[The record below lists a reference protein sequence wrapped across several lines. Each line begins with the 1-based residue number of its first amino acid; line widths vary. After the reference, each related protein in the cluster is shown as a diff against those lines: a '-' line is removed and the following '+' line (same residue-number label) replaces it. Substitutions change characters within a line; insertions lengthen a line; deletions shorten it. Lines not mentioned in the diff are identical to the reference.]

1 VGTEAYAGAEG
12 YEGLEGYEGYEEAGV
27 YEGVEGQEDGEAYE
41 EADGYDGAEGYE
53 TGAALPGLPPARR
66 ARRPHRLL
74 QAVTAVVVVLFV
86 AGLLGFLHISN
97 EVNPSGPPGRTVT
110 VVVPPGASTVRI
122 ADLLAKAGVIH
133 GPTVF
138 ALYVKLEAAA
148 SLLPGTYRLATNQP
162 YSKVVSALEAGPV
175 LVVEPLLVPEGYTI
189 RQMAAALG
197 RLRGIGVSP
206 AAFVTAATGGQVR
219 SPYEPA
225 ATNNLEGLLFPATYP
240 VRQGEPPD
248 DLVQYMVD
256 TFDSHA
262 AQLGLAA
269 AAKRLHYSPY
279 QVVIV
284 ASIVERE
291 AKLEVDRG
299 PIASAIYNRLA
310 AGMPIGADST
320 LLYALGDPKGGVDPN
335 TPNPYNTRLHEGLPP
350 TPIANPGLPSLEAA
364 LHPPHTSYLYWVEV
378 NPDGKM
384 GFASTSA
391 GFVRLQSE
399 CRVAHL
405 C

>member
-1 VGTEAYAGAEG
+1 M
-12 YEGLEGYEGYEEAGV
+12 
-27 YEGVEGQEDGEAYE
+27 
-41 EADGYDGAEGYE
+41 
-53 TGAALPGLPPARR
+53 
-66 ARRPHRLL
+66 
-74 QAVTAVVVVLFV
+74 VVVLFV
-86 AGLLGFLHISN
+86 AGFFAFLHISN
-97 EVNPSGPPGRTVT
+97 EVNPSGHPGRTVT
-110 VVVPPGASTVRI
+110 VVVPAGASTVRI

-138 ALYVKLEAAA
+138 ALYVKLEASA
-148 SLLPGTYRLATNQP
+148 SLLPGTYHLATNEP
-162 YSKVVSALEAGPV
+162 YSRVVAALEAGPV
-175 LVVEPLLVPEGYTI
+175 LVVEPLRVPEGYTI

-206 AAFVTAATGGQVR
+206 GAFVVAATGGQVR

-225 ATNNLEGLLFPATYP
+225 GTNNLEGLLFPATYP

-262 AQLGLAA
+262 AQLDLAA
-269 AAKRLHYSPY
+269 AAGKLHYSAY

-310 AGMPIGADST
+310 AGMPIGAEST
-320 LLYALGDPKGGVDPN
+320 LLYALGAPRAVWIRTLPART
-335 TPNPYNTRLHEGLPP
+335 TPCSTR
-350 TPIANPGLPSLEAA
+350 A
-364 LHPPHTSYLYWVEV
+364 
-378 NPDGKM
+378 
-384 GFASTSA
+384 
-391 GFVRLQSE
+391 
-399 CRVAHL
+399 CRRRP
-405 C
+405 